1 MMYRACTSRSAP
13 RIAISVLAVL
23 LLAFAMTG
31 TAFAEGAAEATEE
44 DPLDIYF
51 FAGGPPGGPFATVV
65 HNGARAAAEIL
76 GPRVNVRYLFSDW
89 SPDEMVR
96 QFQEAVAARPDG
108 IAVMGHPG
116 VDALEPFVDEA
127 VEAGII
133 VTSQNVTLPQLQARY
148 GERGFGYVGQE
159 LYESGYMLGEA
170 AVQRSGIQSG
180 ERALVWGLRRL
191 PERGQRTIGAVDALE
206 DAGVEVDYIEIS
218 EEVDADASAGIPV
231 FVGYAEANPDVRLVI
246 TDHGAL
252 TATIPSYFEAA
263 GFDPG
268 DVFGAGFDV
277 SPTTLDGIRE
287 EYIGVVHSQQPFL
300 QGFLPIF
307 QIYLSARYGIAGLHI
322 DTGVGLIDAEN
333 VEILAPLVEAG
344 EAG

>member
-1 MMYRACTSRSAP
+1 MYRACTSRSAQ
-13 RIAISVLAVL
+13 RIAISLLSVLVLA
-23 LLAFAMTG
+23 FGMTG
-31 TAFAEGAAEATEE
+31 TAFAEGAAEITEE

-127 VEAGII
+127 LEAGII
-133 VTSQNVTLPQLQARY
+133 VTSQNVTLPQLQSRY

-170 AVQRSGIQSG
+170 AVQRSGIESG

-287 EYIGVVHSQQPFL
+287 GYIGVVHSQQPFL

-307 QIYLSARYGIAGLHI
+307 QIYLTARYGIAGLHI